1 MKEIVRIFILAMV
14 IFNFTNIGYSQ
25 TIYQFPE
32 HGNPIFKV
40 EIPYNWD
47 VKYLN
52 DADRPAN
59 DHGEIAFLP
68 KDLNTATGPFVAITR
83 AALNPDSPNATAEII
98 NGSKQFVSGI
108 LTEVKWKG
116 APQTITSTKGLT
128 FITDSGSGIFVND
141 NGSKEPRVCSLYY
154 FSPDD
159 RQKLG
164 MVVIASP
171 SAMEKHGATLT
182 QIINS
187 IGPGK

>member
-1 MKEIVRIFILAMV
+1 MKMIVRYFFLAIAIV
-14 IFNFTNIGYSQ
+14 TLTNNGYSQ
-25 TIYQFPE
+25 TNYQFPE
-32 HGNPIFKV
+32 KGTPFFKV
-40 EIPYNWD
+40 TIPSNWD

-59 DHGEIAFLP
+59 DHGEFAFLP
-68 KDLNTATGPFVAITR
+68 KDLSGTGPFVSITR
-83 AALNPDSPNATAEII
+83 AAINPDSPNATAEII
-98 NGSKQFVSGI
+98 NGSKEFVSGI

-116 APQTITSTKGLT
+116 TPQSITSTKGLT

-141 NGSKEPRVCSLYY
+141 NGSREPRVCSLYY
-154 FSPDD
+154 FSPDN

-164 MVVIASP
+164 MVVIATQG
-171 SAMEKHGATLT
+171 AMDKFGSTLT

>member
-1 MKEIVRIFILAMV
+1 MKEIVRFLLVAMMIFTI
-14 IFNFTNIGYSQ
+14 TNNGYSQ
-25 TIYQFPE
+25 TTYQFPE
-32 HGNPIFKV
+32 NGTPFFKLT
-40 EIPYNWD
+40 IPNNWD

-52 DADRPAN
+52 DPGRPAN

-68 KDLNTATGPFVAITR
+68 KDLSTATGPFVAITR
-83 AALNPDSPNATAEII
+83 AAMNPDSPNATAEII
-98 NGSKQFVSGI
+98 NGCKEFVSGI

-116 APQTITSTKGLT
+116 APQSITSTKGLT

-141 NGSKEPRVCSLYY
+141 NGTREARVCALYY

-164 MVVIASP
+164 MVTIATQ
-171 SAMEKHGATLT
+171 SAMDKYGDTLT

>member
-1 MKEIVRIFILAMV
+1 MKKIVRFILFAIAV
-14 IFNFTNIGYSQ
+14 FTCTNSGYSQ

-32 HGNPIFKV
+32 NGTPFFKV
-40 EIPYNWD
+40 TIPYNWD

-52 DADRPAN
+52 DPGRPAN

-68 KDLNTATGPFVAITR
+68 KDLNAATGPFVAITR
-83 AALNPDSPNATAEII
+83 AAMNPDSPNATAEII
-98 NGSKQFVSGI
+98 NGSKEFVSGI

-116 APQTITSTKGLT
+116 TPQAITSTKGLT
-128 FITDSGSGIFVND
+128 FITDTGSGIFIND
-141 NGSKEPRVCSLYY
+141 NGSREARVCALYY

-164 MVVIASP
+164 MVTIATQA
-171 SAMEKHGATLT
+171 AMDKYGTTLT